1 MPRRHDA
8 TTALLVT
15 LLAQVP
21 SPATVAD
28 QAARLIARDRVT
40 FEQAAGMADSLRAVL
55 DGVADADMRGR
66 VSLLW
71 VQAMRRAL
79 GEVPLT
85 AERDR
90 EPFTGWLTRHDR
102 DIVYSEPAG
111 QWLVAPD
118 VLWAMHDRIRETTS
132 AEPLAWEAVDNGLP
146 GECEGYPPCYLSGFT
161 MLHGRYLEMHPE
173 GTHAERAAEQIL
185 ESLEQIERLLNEPNG
200 HELFDAKTGC
210 EDLTNS
216 AAVLVA
222 QLKPVDAKYGLSTE
236 IEKLTRRC
244 PQ

>member
-1 MPRRHDA
+1 MA
-8 TTALLVT
+8 VTTAFALLW
-15 LLAQVP
+15 LAQA
-21 SPATVAD
+21 SPAATSVD
-28 QAARLIARDRVT
+28 EAARLLARDGVT
-40 FEQAAGMADSLRAVL
+40 FEQAATTADGLQAGL
-55 DGVADADMRGR
+55 DGVTDAELRGR
-66 VSLLW
+66 RSLLW

-90 EPFTGWLTRHDR
+90 EPFTGWLKRHER

-173 GTHAERAAEQIL
+173 GAHADRAAEQIL

-200 HELFDAKTGC
+200 HELFDPKTGC
-210 EDLTNS
+210 EDLTNT
-216 AAVLVA
+216 AAVLVG
-222 QLKPVDAKYGLSTE
+222 QLKPVDAKYGLSTA
-236 IEKLTRRC
+236 IGKLTRRC